1 MAAEVVQDIR
11 FGVEGDDAD
20 HLGAGWS
27 PAESGFRWM
36 VGEESDLWLS
46 NPGPGDTFVVQ
57 MELAPFC
64 HAPEVPSQRMM
75 VLVRGRSVGRSV
87 LTGNLSAAYRIPA
100 ELMSGKAPVHI
111 VFRHPGCGTSRRYG
125 HPSDTRQLAAAIRT
139 LRLLRVTGDLSEFH
153 LQGGHGITP
162 VELAA
167 QSGMPAAE
175 FMLQFESLGDN
186 CEFGL
191 VQRRCG
197 AEPLSLLRFSNIG
210 LAELVQAIETEFQ
223 GLGDA
228 ENLRFWTDESVRRE
242 YVLQDRRFALTFHT
256 FLYQGDVDESRLVQ
270 QQAARLRLLR
280 RKLLEDLE
288 NGEKIFV
295 VKRNDEPPEGGILA
309 LFAALNRYGRNTL
322 LWVVE
327 ADGKHEAGS
336 VERMAPGLL
345 KGYIDR
351 FAPYDNA
358 HDLSFDLWLR
368 LCSNARR
375 LVSHEPVAA

>member
-1 MAAEVVQDIR
+1 M
-11 FGVEGDDAD
+11 
-20 HLGAGWS
+20 
-27 PAESGFRWM
+27 
-36 VGEESDLWLS
+36 
-46 NPGPGDTFVVQ
+46 
-57 MELAPFC
+57 
-64 HAPEVPSQRMM
+64 
-75 VLVRGRSVGRSV
+75 
-87 LTGNLSAAYRIPA
+87 
-100 ELMSGKAPVHI
+100 
-111 VFRHPGCGTSRRYG
+111 
-125 HPSDTRQLAAAIRT
+125 
-139 LRLLRVTGDLSEFH
+139 
-153 LQGGHGITP
+153 
-162 VELAA
+162 
-167 QSGMPAAE
+167 
-175 FMLQFESLGDN
+175 
-186 CEFGL
+186 
-191 VQRRCG
+191 
-197 AEPLSLLRFSNIG
+197 
-210 LAELVQAIETEFQ
+210 
-223 GLGDA
+223 
-228 ENLRFWTDESVRRE
+228 RRE